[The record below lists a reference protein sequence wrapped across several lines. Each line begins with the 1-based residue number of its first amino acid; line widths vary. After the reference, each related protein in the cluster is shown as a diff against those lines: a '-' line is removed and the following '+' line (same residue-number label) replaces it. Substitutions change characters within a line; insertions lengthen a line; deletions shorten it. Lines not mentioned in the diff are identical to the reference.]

1 MSERKKI
8 IPAFAH
14 CLAALVPGAI
24 AVLLAIGFTHISV
37 GFARELLSML
47 LFVIASSGFC
57 LVMCMLFKNPGNLGA
72 AIPAIL
78 VVMLAVS
85 PVFITIDMLKPVGM
99 LFPTYYYL
107 NSVYNSGYCL
117 YFVYYIIGVY
127 AVAAAINSLL
137 NRR

>member
-1 MSERKKI
+1 
-8 IPAFAH
+8 
-14 CLAALVPGAI
+14 
-24 AVLLAIGFTHISV
+24 
-37 GFARELLSML
+37 
-47 LFVIASSGFC
+47 
-57 LVMCMLFKNPGNLGA
+57 MLFKKSGNLGA

-85 PVFITIDMLKPVGM
+85 PVFITIDMLKPIGM
-99 LFPTYYYL
+99 LMPVYYYL
-107 NSVYNSGYCL
+107 NSIYNASYYL